1 MSRYH
6 CHTNNVCSHGV
17 YENNDEVPWVCAV
30 QNSSSNPFCVVY
42 SACLSGWSSVAKGQ
56 SATAITALLKNG
68 NACTQI
74 ALGPPLNATRIRET
88 IMKQHWRS
96 ETNSCHT
103 LMMMITTRKTTLKEN
118 QSEDASWSENL
129 ENVPILSSAGFV
141 WLFCQHSYKM
151 EKKLSFYIQFELLGG
166 SYVGSLFKPI
176 LNWANLY
183 FAN

>member
-17 YENNDEVPWVCAV
+17 YESNDEVPWVCAV
-30 QNSSSNPFCVVY
+30 QNSSSNPFCVVS

-68 NACTQI
+68 HACTQI

-96 ETNSCHT
+96 KNQQLSYTDDDDNNKKNNIKGEPKWRCKLVWKPRKCAHT
-103 LMMMITTRKTTLKEN
+103 FICRLCLVVLSTFIQNGKEAIVLHPIRAPWGQPCWLTL
-118 QSEDASWSENL
+118 
-129 ENVPILSSAGFV
+129 
-141 WLFCQHSYKM
+141 
-151 EKKLSFYIQFELLGG
+151 
-166 SYVGSLFKPI
+166 
-176 LNWANLY
+176 
-183 FAN
+183 